1 MFAVMKVLA
10 GLGKDIGNVST
21 GAAPFLH
28 TRFIYSMYC
37 IGRKFGGLKLWHF
50 CIEVARI

>member
-28 TRFIYSMYC
+28 T
-37 IGRKFGGLKLWHF
+37 GLYTV
-50 CIEVARI
+50 CTV